1 LVVAIA
7 GHFTSS
13 GAPLIDLIQ
22 EGNLG
27 LIRAVE
33 RFDWRRGIHFGTCA
47 SWWIRQAVSR
57 AASEHSHLIH
67 LPERVATRLR
77 KVHRV
82 AAQLAQEN
90 GTEPRAEQI
99 AGAAGL
105 PLEDV
110 NALLRLP
117 QPPISLDIPVDED
130 GHLMLVDTVEDRG
143 GEASSARAVQHSLV
157 EELRSALSQL
167 TARERAVIVQRY
179 GLDDGHSRT
188 LAEAGRLLEISRE
201 RIRRVERVA
210 LAKLRRAMTAARRA
224 A

>member
-1 LVVAIA
+1 MS

-27 LIRAVE
+27 LMRAVE
-33 RFDWRRGIHFGTCA
+33 RFDWRRGIRFSTCA
-47 SWWIRQAVSR
+47 AWWIRQAVGH
-57 AASEHSHLIH
+57 AASEHSHLIR
-67 LPERVATRLR
+67 LPERVAARLR
-77 KVHRV
+77 KVQRV

-90 GTEPRAEQI
+90 GTEPRAEHI
-99 AGAAGL
+99 AGAAGM

-110 NALLRLP
+110 NTLLCLP
-117 QPPISLDIPVDED
+117 QPPISLDIPADED
-130 GHLMLVDTVEDRG
+130 GHFMLVDTVEDRG
-143 GEASSARAVQHSLV
+143 GEASSASAVQHNLV
-157 EELRSALSQL
+157 EELQSALSQL

-179 GLDDGHSRT
+179 GLTDGYSRT
-188 LAEAGRLLEISRE
+188 LVEAGKQLEMSRE

-210 LAKLRRAMTAARRA
+210 LAKLRRAMTAARMA